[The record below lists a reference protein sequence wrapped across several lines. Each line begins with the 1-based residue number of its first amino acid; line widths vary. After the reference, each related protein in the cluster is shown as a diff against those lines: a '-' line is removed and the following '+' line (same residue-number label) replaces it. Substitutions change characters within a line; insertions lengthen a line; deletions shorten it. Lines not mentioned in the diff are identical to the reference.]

1 MNRCALEAE
10 STGLRM
16 NQQGGTRERDAQG
29 SDRSAEGDGEGS
41 ELASQPASSL
51 GKGLPTGLGLHSGPL
66 SP

>member
-1 MNRCALEAE
+1 
-10 STGLRM
+10 M